1 MAAPTFLRIKHW
13 LARLSINVR
22 VRVFF
27 VLKSHPAGIGSTVGS
42 RCEKASRHHHQ
53 SSCRRVIPFHQYA
66 RSNCESSRL
75 QVDQALISVH
85 YPCGYNSGMS
95 QTAQMSRYSEKENS
109 LVTSS
114 DRSNDDWVDTL
125 VSCAQVVN
133 KLFVRNTCRICQ
145 VYSDKQV
152 EFEERLQENSNPVD
166 RAMLRAAMPLH
177 PEVELY
183 RQFLFD
189 EDSVVE
195 SVGLREE
202 TDFNS
207 SHNDDDAQTLTT
219 QRTR

>member
-22 VRVFF
+22 RRLFF
-27 VLKSHPAGIGSTVGS
+27 VLKSHPAAGIGSKVGS
-42 RCEKASRHHHQ
+42 RREGKP
-53 SSCRRVIPFHQYA
+53 SSPSIFSLACNRFSSIPRGHIEVT
-66 RSNCESSRL
+66 SPPSSHILPLPLRI
-75 QVDQALISVH
+75 Q
-85 YPCGYNSGMS
+85 CGMS
-95 QTAQMSRYSEKENS
+95 QTEQMSHYSDQENS
-109 LVTSS
+109 LVTGS

-202 TDFNS
+202 TDFSS